1 MSGFFYSPE
10 ICFSQIDVICVAK
23 RSSLENYASNNT
35 TQHDTTR
42 KNTTQYEATRD
53 NTNTTQVQH
62 DTTRKN
68 TTQHEATR
76 DNTNTTQVQH
86 DTTRDNT
93 SATRVQHEAKHSIN
107 LILIYLHHGCTLG
120 TWYIKTEAV

>member
-35 TQHDTTR
+35 T
-42 KNTTQYEATRD
+42 
-53 NTNTTQVQH
+53 QH

-107 LILIYLHHGCTLG
+107 FILIYLHHGCTLG